1 MIPVGT
7 ISRLRSLSEY
17 GMDSLAAFEMR
28 NWILRELDAAL
39 PVLELM
45 ANISLQELSLKIAR
59 ASKLVRTGILNER
72 TI

>member
-1 MIPVGT
+1 
-7 ISRLRSLSEY
+7 
-17 GMDSLAAFEMR
+17 MDSLAAFEMR